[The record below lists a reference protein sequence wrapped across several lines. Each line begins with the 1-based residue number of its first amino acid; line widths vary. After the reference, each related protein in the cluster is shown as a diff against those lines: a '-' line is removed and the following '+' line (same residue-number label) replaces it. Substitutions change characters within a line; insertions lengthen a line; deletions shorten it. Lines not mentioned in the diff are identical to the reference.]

1 MFRYCLLACVV
12 VLFTSLHLVARQGTS
27 KDRDALQGTWTVD
40 KLILGGKG
48 AADDLTK
55 KLTQVFDGDKI
66 IFKLDKDTILEGQ
79 FTLDPSK
86 DPRQIT
92 VTVTG
97 GPDKGQVRQG
107 IYEITGETV
116 RTCFFLGDNPGKR
129 PVNFTSNA
137 DQQTVVTELRRKK

>member
-1 MFRYCLLACVV
+1 MRVCKTKGMRAA
-12 VLFTSLHLVARQGTS
+12 LVF
-27 KDRDALQGTWTVD
+27 
-40 KLILGGKG
+40 LIG
-48 AADDLTK
+48 AAAFA
-55 KLTQVFDGDKI
+55 QAPG
-66 IFKLDKDTILEGQ
+66 
-79 FTLDPSK
+79 TLDPSK